1 MKAPVRSARSA
12 GAMSTKTQTPTT
24 HAARRLSARRTALFA
39 YAAGTTAVLANLL
52 LVAFY
57 AIQASHP
64 EDGTSLGSASD
75 LVGSLSTAFMI
86 PVALVLAG
94 RLSGRR
100 FARITR
106 GIGVSAMAVLT
117 VGGPLL
123 VLGVLAFEVQA
134 PIMVA
139 AWMILCVWLLL
150 VNRWSRLSGTL
161 RPRLAHFGEFVGAC
175 TLSGGA
181 VIGLGLFL
189 PWMSWPQLIFFGVG
203 GVLGLIGWFCIPL
216 WFLLLGRHLAAPR

>member
-1 MKAPVRSARSA
+1 MSMKTKILADQPAAHAVRVSSV
-12 GAMSTKTQTPTT
+12 
-24 HAARRLSARRTALFA
+24 RREAIFA
-39 YAAGTTAVLANLL
+39 YAAGVSAVLANLL

-57 AIQASHP
+57 ALQASHP
-64 EDGTSLGSASD
+64 EDGVSLGTAND

-100 FARITR
+100 SARITR
-106 GIGVSAMAVLT
+106 VVGVSAMAVLT

-123 VLGVLAFEVQA
+123 VLGVLAFEVQM
-134 PIMVA
+134 PIMIA

-161 RPRLAHFGEFVGAC
+161 SPRLARFGEFVGAC

-181 VIGLGLFL
+181 VVGLGFL
-189 PWMSWPQLIFFGVG
+189 LTWMSWGQLVFFGFG
-203 GVLGLIGWFCIPL
+203 GLLGVIGWIGIPV
-216 WFLLLGRHLAAPR
+216 WFLLLGRYFAESR